1 MTGDLFYD
9 LQEPTAWAQPP
20 QTYSFSSLQSL
31 RTCPRRWQLTHSAWG
46 QHASFP
52 ERPQPA
58 AIEGRIIHQALDL
71 LAREL
76 GRHGRPPIASAAFRE
91 SVDRCGFWPFFATQV
106 DIWNRRLAAHP
117 RAGPRDVLRS
127 KPRDLANQAIS
138 LFRDRYQTSD
148 REPTDERVADPGGKR
163 NNSNPSTLVLLQ
175 ACGALSEIRLDHP
188 SLPLVCVLDLVTLE
202 RNRSA
207 TVVDFKTGARKP
219 AHEEQVLL
227 YALLWWRATGTRPG
241 KAVIQ
246 YLDSSWAVSPT
257 EPELVGVEVS
267 IANEI
272 DRARDALSARPA
284 AASPGPECTWC
295 PVRPRCNEGWAWVE
309 RRSRLAA
316 MSKTLDTEITVSS
329 NPTPTGFLG
338 TCSNGVEISVVFDAA
353 VGCDL
358 PHAKTGDRFRIVDAS
373 PRSGGKEIALLPW
386 TEMYRL

>member
-148 REPTDERVADPGGKR
+148 RSPRM
-163 NNSNPSTLVLLQ
+163 N
-175 ACGALSEIRLDHP
+175 
-188 SLPLVCVLDLVTLE
+188 
-202 RNRSA
+202 
-207 TVVDFKTGARKP
+207 
-219 AHEEQVLL
+219 
-227 YALLWWRATGTRPG
+227 
-241 KAVIQ
+241 
-246 YLDSSWAVSPT
+246 VSPIREAKGT
-257 EPELVGVEVS
+257 T
-267 IANEI
+267 
-272 DRARDALSARPA
+272 RTRRR
-284 AASPGPECTWC
+284 WC
-295 PVRPRCNEGWAWVE
+295 FCRHVVRY
-309 RRSRLAA
+309 
-316 MSKTLDTEITVSS
+316 
-329 NPTPTGFLG
+329 
-338 TCSNGVEISVVFDAA
+338 
-353 VGCDL
+353 
-358 PHAKTGDRFRIVDAS
+358 
-373 PRSGGKEIALLPW
+373 PRSDSITRHSRWCACW
-386 TEMYRL
+386 TS